1 MSTEPPILVV
11 GSGGHA
17 KVVVDAIRSNGA
29 ASIVV
34 IDDAPGAQGRMLLGV
49 TVSAPASSTGHQGG
63 FHVAIGD
70 NDARMRKTAELL
82 GALSPQAVV
91 HARASVSPS
100 SSIGAGAF
108 LAAGCTLGP
117 DCTVGAGVIVNHGAV
132 VDHDCVVGEFA
143 HVAPNATLGGGVSV
157 GRLSMVGAGA
167 TVLPGTRI
175 GRGCIIGAGA
185 VVRRDVPDGATVV
198 GVPAKAIDR

>member
-1 MSTEPPILVV
+1 M
-11 GSGGHA
+11 
-17 KVVVDAIRSNGA
+17 
-29 ASIVV
+29 
-34 IDDAPGAQGRMLLGV
+34 
-49 TVSAPASSTGHQGG
+49 
-63 FHVAIGD
+63 
-70 NDARMRKTAELL
+70 
-82 GALSPQAVV
+82 
-91 HARASVSPS
+91 
-100 SSIGAGAF
+100 
-108 LAAGCTLGP
+108 
-117 DCTVGAGVIVNHGAV
+117 IVNHGAV